1 MSKLELFYE
10 PNEIESDML
19 LSEMPLSLMKENII
33 AQFEDPL
40 EYRKKDHITTFLNM
54 YEYSK
59 ENADLS
65 EDEEMDNV
73 IELRDDFYSFMQKLF
88 KDYLNI
94 GFVDF
99 DDESEE
105 DQDNLIHFTY
115 RYFIMNIKKNFVS
128 YILNW
133 IDDHKEVL
141 MDADDDKKKDVT
153 SMSFKK
159 EITDP
164 TDIYI
169 LSNLSDII
177 DMTLNELVEDVLID
191 EFFEKCGD
199 EDCLETRIVSNAFE
213 NMKITGNFVEKYVD
227 MLDSDFK
234 SEIESKVRNKILKRY
249 KKK

>member
-133 IDDHKEVL
+133 IEDHKEVL

>member
-1 MSKLELFYE
+1 MSRLELFYE
-10 PNEIESDML
+10 PNEIETEEL
-19 LSEMPLSLMKENII
+19 LSEVPLSLMKENIV

-59 ENADLS
+59 ENVNIF
-65 EDEEMDNV
+65 EDEEMDNIV
-73 IELRDDFYSFMQKLF
+73 ELRDDFYSFMQNLF

-94 GFVDF
+94 GFVNF

-105 DQDNLIHFTY
+105 DQNDLIHFTY
-115 RYFIMNIKKNFVS
+115 RFFIMNIKKNFVS

-133 IDDHKEVL
+133 IDDHREVL
-141 MDADDDKKKDVT
+141 MDADDEKKKDVT

-177 DMTLNELVEDVLID
+177 DMILNELVEDVLID
-191 EFFEKCGD
+191 DFFEKCSD
-199 EDCLETRIVSNAFE
+199 EDCLETRLVSKAFD
-213 NMKITGNFVEKYVD
+213 NTKITCKLY
-227 MLDSDFK
+227 S
-234 SEIESKVRNKILKRY
+234 
-249 KKK
+249 

>member
-141 MDADDDKKKDVT
+141 MDTDDDKKKDVT